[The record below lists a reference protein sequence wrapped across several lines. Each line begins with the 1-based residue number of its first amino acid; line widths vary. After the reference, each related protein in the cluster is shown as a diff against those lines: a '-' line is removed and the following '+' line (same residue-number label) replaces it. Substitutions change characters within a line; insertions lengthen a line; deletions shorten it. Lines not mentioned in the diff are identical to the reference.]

1 MKGIIFNLLEDFI
14 IESLDEEQYEAILA
28 ECELQTAEPFVGPGT
43 YPDED
48 LLAIV
53 NKTVQAMGISQADAL
68 RAFGKFHIPKLAEKF
83 PDFMTPHKHPKS
95 FLKTIESIVHTEVK
109 KLYPDAKLPQFSYKD
124 PSDKRLTILYK
135 SDRKFCHLVE
145 GLIEGV
151 AEYYDSPIRYKQTKC
166 MLAGEEV
173 CEFNLKFSTKE
184 K

>member
-14 IESLDEEQYEAILA
+14 IESLGEEQYEDILG
-28 ECELQTAEPFVGPGT
+28 ECELQTDEPFVGPGT

-53 NKTVQAMGISQADAL
+53 NKAVEALGITLPEAL
-68 RAFGKFHIPKLAEKF
+68 RAFGKFCIPKLTSKF

-95 FLKTIESIVHTEVK
+95 FLKTIDTIHHVEVK
-109 KLYPDAKLPQFSYKD
+109 KLMADAEVPHFSFEEPAD
-124 PSDKRLTILYK
+124 DRLILRYHSK
-135 SDRKFCHLVE
+135 RKFCHLME

-151 AEYYDSPIRYKQTKC
+151 ADYYGSPIQQKQSRC
-166 MLAGEEV
+166 MLEGDDF
-173 CEFNLKFSTKE
+173 CEFDLKFSTKE